1 MNDFIVWDSKNKKFP
16 DVASVEFGV
25 TFYKNLTAIWRKP
38 YKDEAVNWI
47 SQRMQ
52 SKYTTI
58 HNYIGKTDINGK
70 KIYADC
76 SIVEFD
82 CKIWGTTIEKPK
94 GYFEFNKDTLRY
106 VICAFSNSGIRRI
119 AFDNEYVKNL
129 KIIDTIQERE
139 ARNVNTEKA

>member
-70 KIYADC
+70 NICREYKITNLPIIY
-76 SIVEFD
+76 
-82 CKIWGTTIEKPK
+82 
-94 GYFEFNKDTLRY
+94 NLRDENY
-106 VICAFSNSGIRRI
+106 
-119 AFDNEYVKNL
+119 
-129 KIIDTIQERE
+129 
-139 ARNVNTEKA
+139 